1 MKPLSPFERLAVRP
15 LRATLAL
22 LAIGLLAGS
31 PALAADE
38 EDDQRSGRTI
48 SARDVDPAAAKSAE
62 FRAAAKAKR
71 LEAINRLKGLLNSPN
86 VDGDRKAEMMLRL
99 ADLYFAQGRDIYF
112 SEMEQFDA
120 EYDKCFNTD
129 GCPVDS
135 LKPDNRASRQWQ
147 ERSIKLYQN
156 ILKSYP
162 TYARAD
168 QATFFL
174 GSAQTDI
181 GQTKA
186 GVSSFKR
193 LIKLYP
199 DSSFKTDALILIGEY
214 YFDQN
219 EAFPAL
225 KAYLMASQDETHEK
239 NGYARY
245 RLGWCYYNVGEYDK
259 AIDSM
264 KRVINASMA
273 AAESDKAALQLQDE
287 ALKDL
292 VRFFADASMMNEAYD
307 YFKSLGKDDLIKK
320 TLKRLASQYYENG
333 QYENSID
340 TYRRLILEDPQEIKN
355 PSYQGEII
363 KAYVQLNDKGKTL
376 EEIDRLLR
384 DYGKDSAWARANAS
398 NPKAVEEA
406 QESVEKAL
414 RKVATDYH
422 TEARKL
428 RKSRHPTAPDVYSM
442 ANQAY
447 AAYLTQFPATKN
459 AYDMRYSYGE
469 LLYEV
474 KDYAGAFE
482 QYMKVVEMDPK
493 GQYSKYCAESAIFA
507 AEEQVKLEGGID
519 ASSVRVNAGEAAKK
533 EAIPLTD
540 WEKRLVAACKQFAD
554 LYPEDKKVIQ
564 AIFKSAY
571 LLYTKFQFSRAA
583 EQFNAVINMNPSS
596 SQATTAAELM
606 LDTFVVQENYEE
618 LKKNAKFYYDMKGLG
633 NSKFK
638 QETFE
643 IYENASFKLIEEDLK
658 KDSDKSKAADRFI
671 AFYEEFP
678 TSKNAALALNNASIY
693 LYEENRVADAV
704 KVRHILVDD
713 PKFGPKTEYYYS
725 QIAALGF
732 DYEQI
737 ANYDKAAFYYE
748 KLFSLH
754 PKEVEDLKKSDK
766 DDKDDRIAKATQQA
780 NDALYSAAVFR
791 TALGETD
798 KGIDNYNTW
807 MSAFSDDERVPDVQ
821 LTVGKTYE
829 SEGQWDKAAD
839 IFSAFYTK
847 NKDAPP
853 DLHYFARLHHG
864 QALEKLGKERDQ
876 KRLYESTVKKW
887 QKEGSPP
894 QATEFVAEMMYML
907 AQPKLDAYMDI
918 TLSGQGRS
926 LVNNLKKKTQ
936 SLQQVQTTFTE
947 IVETGAGE
955 WGVAS
960 LVSLG
965 KAYSNMAAAF
975 RESEKPNELTQDQLE
990 IYTMQLEDKAYVQD
1004 EKAIAAYKLA
1014 LETAYKFTLYND
1026 DTAFANAQLGVLRP
1040 NEYPAMTETLLEPD
1054 FTSKAKGRSF
1064 NYENEME

>member
-1 MKPLSPFERLAVRP
+1 MKPQSPFARLARP
-15 LRATLAL
+15 MRATLSL
-22 LAIGLLAGS
+22 LALGMLAS
-31 PALAADE
+31 TPSFAADE
-38 EDDQRSGRTI
+38 EDDQRSGRSI
-48 SARDVDPAAAKSAE
+48 SARDVDPGAAKSAE
-62 FRAAAKAKR
+62 YRQQAKAKR
-71 LEAINRLKGLLNSPN
+71 LEAINRLKGLLGSPN

-112 SEMEQFDA
+112 GEMEKFDA
-120 EYDKCFNTD
+120 EYDRCFNTE
-129 GCPVDS
+129 GCVPDNIS
-135 LKPDNRASRQWQ
+135 PDNRGSRQWQ
-147 ERSIKLYQN
+147 ERSIKLYQQ

-181 GQTKA
+181 GEQKA
-186 GVSSFKR
+186 GVGSFKR
-193 LIKLYP
+193 LIKMYP
-199 DSSFKTDALILIGEY
+199 DSGFKTDALILIGEY
-214 YFDQN
+214 YFDAN

-225 KAYLMASQDETHEK
+225 KAYLMASADETHEK
-239 NGYARY
+239 HGYAMY

-264 KRVINASMA
+264 KRVINQSMA
-273 AAESDKAALQLQDE
+273 ASADDKASLQLQDE

-333 QYENSID
+333 QFENSVD
-340 TYRRLILEDPQEIKN
+340 TYRRLILEDPNEVKN

-363 KAYVQLNDKGKTL
+363 KAYKQLGDKPKTL

-384 DYGKDSAWARANAS
+384 DYGSESAWARANAS

-406 QESVEKAL
+406 QESVEIAL
-414 RKVATDYH
+414 RTIATDYH

-428 RKSRHPTAPDVYSM
+428 AKSRHPTAGESYGL

-447 AAYLTQFPATKN
+447 AAYLSQFPDNKN
-459 AYDMRYSYGE
+459 TYDMRYSYGE
-469 LLYEV
+469 LLYET
-474 KDYAGAFE
+474 KDFAGAFE
-482 QYMKVVEMDPK
+482 QYMGVVKLNPE

-507 AEEQVKLEGGID
+507 AEEQVKLEGGIN
-519 ASSVRVNAGEAAKK
+519 ASNVSFSVKDSANKDP
-533 EAIPLTD
+533 IPLTD
-540 WEKRLVAACKQFAD
+540 WENRLVAACKQFAD
-554 LYPEDKKVIQ
+554 LYPNDKKVIQ

-571 LLYTKFQFSRAA
+571 LLYTKFQFSKAA
-583 EQFNAVINMNPSS
+583 EQFNSVINMNPSS
-596 SQATTAAELM
+596 NQATTAAELM
-606 LDTFVVQENYEE
+606 LDTFVVQKNYEE
-618 LKKNAKFYYDMKGLG
+618 LKKNAKFYYDMQGLG
-633 NSKFK
+633 NKKFK
-638 QETFE
+638 DETYT
-643 IYENASFKLIEEDLK
+643 IYENASFKVIEEDLK
-658 KDSDKSKAADRFI
+658 KDEDKGKAADRFM

-678 TSKNAALALNNASIY
+678 TSKVAALALNNASVY
-693 LYEENRVADAV
+693 YYDENRVADAV

-725 QIAALGF
+725 QVAALGF

-748 KLFSLH
+748 KVFALH
-754 PKEVEDLKKSDK
+754 PKEIETLKKSDK
-766 DDKDDRIAKATQQA
+766 DDKDARIETATTQA
-780 NDALYSAAVFR
+780 SDAIYSAAVFR
-791 TALGETD
+791 NALGD
-798 KGIDNYNTW
+798 AQKGIENYNTW
-807 MSAFSDDERVPDVQ
+807 MAAFPNDERIANVQ
-821 LTVGKTYE
+821 LTVGKIHE
-829 SEGQWDKAAD
+829 EQGEWQEAAD

-847 NKDAPP
+847 QKDVTP

-864 QALEKLGKERDQ
+864 QALEQLGKDRDVT
-876 KRLYESTVKKW
+876 RLYDATVKQWK
-887 QKEGSPP
+887 KEGSPP
-894 QATEFVAEMMYML
+894 EATEFVAEMMYKL
-907 AQPKLDAYMDI
+907 ALPKLDAYLELQL
-918 TLSGQGRS
+918 TGQGKRLLNS
-926 LVNNLKKKTQ
+926 LKAKTQ

-975 RESEKPNELTQDQLE
+975 RESEKPNELTEDQLE
-990 IYTMQLEDKAYVQD
+990 IYSMQIEDKAYVQD
-1004 EKAIAAYKLA
+1004 EKAVAAFKLT
-1014 LETAYKFTLYND
+1014 LETAYKFTLYNEN
-1026 DTAFANAQLGVLRP
+1026 TAFANAQLGVLRP
-1040 NEYPAMTETLLEPD
+1040 NEYPGMQETLLEPT
-1054 FTSKAKGRSF
+1054 FTSKAKGRAF